1 MEVLPKEVLLALKE
15 ARSRD
20 ARKCAR
26 LSVHAAGSVWPILR
40 RWRGGFSLDAAQ
52 VRQLRGLVE
61 IHEGS
66 RHILTSLIVASE
78 IEGGELICTVKRET
92 AVTDRPALDFVRN
105 ENAPAALLPRL

>member
-20 ARKCAR
+20 ARQRAR

-52 VRQLRGLVE
+52 VSQLRGLVE

-78 IEGGELICTVKRET
+78 IEGDELICTVKRET